1 MPETNI
7 RTRTVASSR
16 LLPEINK
23 LVSTSQF
30 RESGFAFMYAHGATD
45 VSFLIFR
52 IREVSL
58 ENPCGIIQLDLP
70 VRRGEHFRNIYA
82 NLHDQPYLLRKLI
95 LHNVCPGV
103 LADFLENVEGLSDT
117 INDFVD
123 CVTWLDYVQKN
134 PQSESLVYKN
144 WWGDVTRPVI
154 ALVSDEETFH
164 LLVRYGANLTELF
177 RFSDSQSRLLLAD
190 SLGEQ
195 PQVDLSSL
203 RKKLAEKSAYRKLV
217 GTPKREERVLF
228 WDSANQAVLL
238 REEKEISITLKEGV
252 SREAIWLA
260 NPEILAIQG
269 AMTSVGDDR
278 LSQLTPSG
286 LLDFMLADK
295 VYDTSYNPAHG
306 YLTIWFTLVEF
317 GDNGYPR
324 QIEVPARLPFSLA
337 GDNVIA
343 SVTHQRIT
351 VTDPFKI
358 ALFFLHGYE
367 YLSHQRPFQLV
378 HITICRKQYSI
389 LRYLIEQGVDL
400 LAGDPAS
407 SLQPAMSM
415 MLRLAPPEELQ
426 FYLKKV
432 PHRATEFFALCLQ
445 HQYYSTARKVLM
457 KTRQALP
464 VAALCDTKLLHVERL
479 LMTEA
484 KDPVSQLEAG
494 SLSNAASPMVFSA
507 ELLPDTASCA
517 LSYKIF
523 RVMLQFCPEF
533 VVALVARKDRIDRFS
548 KKMQV
553 FLMEAIQKTD
563 VMMLEF
569 LIGPEV
575 NLAWPGILKPKDMA
589 ALSTVCVKKKSLRKL
604 AYQSFAEWYKKRS
617 TVLEKEALPAP
628 VLASREGCQE
638 LQQAI
643 SASLRVC
650 QAGWQ
655 TWCRLHKELPH
666 VESSVGKGEVGAF
679 AEDMDAQLLDTF
691 DSGFVGWK
699 QQKPYDCMTFPAWHA
714 WLVSGRKWL
723 ELNGLLQKQMAA
735 LSLDCV
741 HEEVYQNSVK
751 AHKRY
756 QQKIHQL
763 QEACE
768 QAGRD
773 FEAYALKSVEMQQHD
788 GVAPDDGELSA
799 ITLEARHPIDVA
811 LVSNSAQKGKK
822 SVAQG
827 AMGSPVDVLDGEQ
840 GLQVAD
846 KQRHKELYVRLLR
859 AFFLTELP
867 YVPANMQAVAINRF
881 LVLLKDIQ
889 DRYWED
895 NGQLVVHPTLLPT
908 LRNMYVHAGYFL
920 PDAVVDTLMES
931 LREIGVALGKE
942 ESSLHELRQSVYHF
956 LCKAYILALES
967 WGETV
972 YETDLKTDG
981 LHDKRKADLYALYA
995 QRPAED
1001 RVARCRQIVLDRSH
1015 ALRLQEDLSPEN
1027 QVAWLYA
1034 MVEIGEHCKA
1044 NVLQFLQACGQQHTN
1059 RSLRAFQVLR
1069 GDLYHTFLPE
1079 VIPEGDDP
1087 IVSNILEKTGA
1098 LDHSDAVVD
1107 LFAHAPEDV
1116 LALGGDVAP
1125 ASDVSSLS
1133 PSLAQHA
1140 FFQNQ
1145 DVHEGDKVSSQ
1156 LSR

>member
-7 RTRTVASSR
+7 LTRAVSSSR

-23 LVSTSQF
+23 LVRTRQF
-30 RESGFAFMYAHGATD
+30 QESGFAFMYAHGASD
-45 VSFLIFR
+45 LSFLVFKLKDT
-52 IREVSL
+52 SL

-95 LHNVCPGV
+95 LHKVCPGV

-134 PQSESLVYKN
+134 PQNESLVYKN

-190 SLGEQ
+190 FLGEE
-195 PQVDLSSL
+195 PQVDLFSL
-203 RKKLAEKSAYRKLV
+203 RKKLAEKSAYRKLELV
-217 GTPKREERVLF
+217 GTSKREERVLF

-238 REEKEISITLKEGV
+238 REEKEISITLREGV

-260 NPEILAIQG
+260 NPEMHAIQG
-269 AMTSVGDDR
+269 AMTPVRDEQY
-278 LSQLTPSG
+278 SQLTSSG
-286 LLDFMLADK
+286 LLDIMLAEK

-351 VTDPFKI
+351 VTDPLKI

-378 HITICRKQYSI
+378 HVTICRKQYSI

-400 LAGDPAS
+400 LAADPAS
-407 SLQPAMSM
+407 SLQSAMSM

-426 FYLKKV
+426 FYLNKV
-432 PHRATEFFALCLQ
+432 PHRATEFFSLCLQ

-484 KDPVSQLEAG
+484 KDPVSQLQAG
-494 SLSNAASPMVFSA
+494 SLSDAASPMVFSA
-507 ELLPDTASCA
+507 ELLPDTASCT

-523 RVMLQFCPEF
+523 RLMLQFCSEF
-533 VVALVARKDRIDRFS
+533 VAALVARKDRIDGFPE
-548 KKMQV
+548 KMRV

-575 NLAWPGILKPKDMA
+575 TLNWPAILTPDHMEALADA
-589 ALSTVCVKKKSLRKL
+589 CAKKKVLRKL
-604 AYQSFAEWYKKRS
+604 AYQYFAEWYRKRPVVLDKK
-617 TVLEKEALPAP
+617 ALPAP
-628 VLASREGCQE
+628 VIVSPEACQALQQQLSDCLAVCQE
-638 LQQAI
+638 
-643 SASLRVC
+643 
-650 QAGWQ
+650 GWQ
-655 TWCRLHKELPH
+655 IWCRQHEALPDCVSITGGGA
-666 VESSVGKGEVGAF
+666 VESLSK
-679 AEDMDAQLLDTF
+679 DIDAQSLPTF
-691 DSGFVGWK
+691 LSYLPVWK
-699 QQKPYDCMTFPAWHA
+699 QQRPYVSMTFPAWHA
-714 WLVSGRKWL
+714 WLASGYKWL

-735 LSLDCV
+735 MSLDCV
-741 HEEVYQNSVK
+741 HEEAYQNSVK
-751 AHKRY
+751 AQKRY
-756 QQKIHQL
+756 QQRIQDIEKDCAQARAVFQDLDEKQRQSVQGEKTDGQL
-763 QEACE
+763 LNTDAVADEATCGDLASS
-768 QAGRD
+768 QVDKGKRSGPR
-773 FEAYALKSVEMQQHD
+773 LKADSQV
-788 GVAPDDGELSA
+788 GLSA
-799 ITLEARHPIDVA
+799 TGQTQE
-811 LVSNSAQKGKK
+811 SAKTRNKK
-822 SVAQG
+822 T
-827 AMGSPVDVLDGEQ
+827 
-840 GLQVAD
+840 
-846 KQRHKELYVRLLR
+846 YIRLLQ

-867 YVPANMQAVAINRF
+867 YVPSGMYPIAINRF

-889 DRYWED
+889 DRYQFE
-895 NGQLVVHPTLLPT
+895 NAKLVVHPRLLPT

-920 PDAVVDTLMES
+920 PAAVVES
-931 LREIGVALGKE
+931 LMGSLRGIGELLDKEQASFGEIKE
-942 ESSLHELRQSVYHF
+942 SVYHF
-956 LCKAYILALES
+956 LREAYTLALDS
-967 WGETV
+967 WGQ
-972 YETDLKTDG
+972 TDYVADLQNDG
-981 LHDKRKADLYALYA
+981 LHDKRKAELYALYA
-995 QRPAED
+995 QRPIAD
-1001 RVARCRQIVLDRSH
+1001 RMARCWAIVLNRSRALH
-1015 ALRLQEDLSPEN
+1015 AQEDSSREN

-1044 NVLQFLQACGQQHTN
+1044 DVFKFLQSCGQPHIN

-1069 GDLYHTFLPE
+1069 GDLYHAFLPE
-1079 VIPEGDDP
+1079 EIPEGDDP
-1087 IVSNILEKTGA
+1087 IVSNILEKTWA
-1098 LDHSDAVVD
+1098 LDHSNAVVD

-1116 LALGGDVAP
+1116 LALGGDVAS

-1133 PSLAQHA
+1133 TSLAQHA

-1145 DVHEGDKVSSQ
+1145 GVHEGDKVSSQ